1 MLLPEPILALLLLQL
16 IGVTWI
22 VSTPCLHSLF
32 LVAIIGACSSSSRQQ
47 VFLDLLLFLL
57 LEEDH

>member
-1 MLLPEPILALLLLQL
+1 VLLLEPILALLLLQL

-32 LVAIIGACSSSSRQQ
+32 LVVIIGACSSRQQ

-57 LEEDH
+57 LEGDR

>member
-22 VSTPCLHSLF
+22 VSAPCLHSLF
-32 LVAIIGACSSSSRQQ
+32 LVVIIGACSNSSRQQ

-57 LEEDH
+57 QEEDH

>member
-1 MLLPEPILALLLLQL
+1 MLLPELILALLLLQP

-22 VSTPCLHSLF
+22 VSTPCLHSLY
-32 LVAIIGACSSSSRQQ
+32 LVEIIGACSSRQQ

>member
-1 MLLPEPILALLLLQL
+1 MLLPEPILALLLLQR

-32 LVAIIGACSSSSRQQ
+32 LVVIIEACSNSSRQQ

>member
-32 LVAIIGACSSSSRQQ
+32 LVVIIGACSNSSRQQ

>member
-1 MLLPEPILALLLLQL
+1 VLLPEPILALLLLQR

-32 LVAIIGACSSSSRQQ
+32 LVVIIEACSNSSRQQ